1 MANDTR
7 PSISKTLEERY
18 ASQKAGAAFDVKKT
32 LGTPGSSPARGTTID
47 ASSMSGATFQ
57 SPNGFEVKVTQ
68 GSTQMLDAQGSTS
81 KQLSRYLRGFDNRRY
96 KR

>member
-18 ASQKAGAAFDVKKT
+18 ASQKAGQAFDVKKT
-32 LGTPGSSPARGTTID
+32 LGTPGSSPVKGSTID
-47 ASSMSGATFQ
+47 AVSLSGASFQ

-68 GSTQMLDAQGSTS
+68 GLTQMLDAQGNTS
-81 KQLSRYLRGFDNRRY
+81 KQLSMYLRGFDNRPY